1 MKATLLLAS
10 SRKEVATGKFSFLF
24 LQLGANYQKAS
35 VPQCIKGKAQFLD
48 KYKDKWHKARWRSK
62 KSILQTRQIQWYKIK
77 FKARWRTIKKT
88 FCKPAVAELTSQQ
101 PTSLGH
107 SCFCF
112 FSILYPIYCILF
124 YCSALKMTKYKEKL
138 KYPNCSG
145 YCSGKKILKSI

>member
-1 MKATLLLAS
+1 MEKQ
-10 SRKEVATGKFSFLF
+10 KIYF
-24 LQLGANYQKAS
+24 AN
-35 VPQCIKGKAQFLD
+35 
-48 KYKDKWHKARWRSK
+48 
-62 KSILQTRQIQWYKIK
+62 QTNTKVYNKVQSQMENNKNP
-77 FKARWRTIKKT
+77 
-88 FCKPAVAELTSQQ
+88 FCKLAVAKLISQQ